1 MNGNQKERMTVAS
14 NYNILSYLWKPCSCL
29 SYLLSCPSVFKSKMS
44 IIQVENNTK
53 LTTVTSFL
61 PVARSSATLD
71 LYKTIEGGGLCDG
84 ITQIVAMDFGE

>member
-1 MNGNQKERMTVAS
+1 MPKCSE
-14 NYNILSYLWKPCSCL
+14 ILNP
-29 SYLLSCPSVFKSKMS
+29 KMF